1 MKRNPLPTDKQ
12 FTSAFTLIELLVV
25 IAIIAI
31 LAAMLLP
38 ALARSKEEAQKTT
51 CTGNLKQMGLTLN
64 MYCDDNQA
72 VMPYCGW
79 DGGGGTDPSP
89 GWLYTLPIPKGLVG
103 AGRDAIAD
111 PFIAPWAVPGTGG
124 GLPATAWMS
133 GVYFPY
139 MKVPLAY
146 LCPKDTL
153 SVTWLK
159 EPQGTAGNGGRNNKL
174 STYVMNGASCN
185 YGEAGAPFVEKITAV
200 WSPIV
205 YLQWEPNENTLGYLN
220 PGAFEYNDSA
230 NFPSAPPIGG
240 EGIGGLHNGAG
251 NALALDGH
259 VDIMSKD
266 VFNRLSNN
274 KGPGPGGKGLL
285 WWAPNYKA
293 GDFDNLGN

>member
-1 MKRNPLPTDKQ
+1 MKQKPLCTKEQ
-12 FTSAFTLIELLVV
+12 SISAFTLIELLVV

-103 AGRDAIAD
+103 AGRDAIPD
-111 PFIAPWAVPGTGG
+111 PFIAPWAVAGSSGA
-124 GLPATAWMS
+124 LPATAWMS

-139 MKVPLAY
+139 MKVPQAY

-153 SVTWLK
+153 SFTWLK
-159 EPQGTAGNGGRNNKL
+159 EPQGTAMNGGRNNKL

-185 YGEAGAPFVEKITAV
+185 YGPPTGDPFVTKITAV

-205 YLQWEPNENTLGYLN
+205 YLQWEPNENTLGHLN
-220 PGAFEYNDSA
+220 PGAFEYNDSG
-230 NFPSAPPIGG
+230 NFPSTANG
-240 EGIGGLHNGAG
+240 ESIGGLHNGAG

-259 VDIMSKD
+259 VDVMSSNI
-266 VFNRLSNN
+266 FARLSNFD
-274 KGPGPGGKGLL
+274 GPGPNRMGLL
-285 WWAPNYKA
+285 WWAPA
-293 GDFDNLGN
+293 LARGGGP